1 MNFGPDFRKLFRY
14 FKVLLREWASLD
26 NKKKKNRK
34 IFGLI
39 SIGSD
44 VMKKNNP
51 GICGPS
57 ASINRQ
63 SFASVFDFFKVYKY
77 YFAIYIHFLV
87 NPSFILHFEII
98 IN

>member
-1 MNFGPDFRKLFRY
+1 
-14 FKVLLREWASLD
+14 
-26 NKKKKNRK
+26 
-34 IFGLI
+34 
-39 SIGSD
+39 
-44 VMKKNNP
+44 MKKNNP

-63 SFASVFDFFKVYKY
+63 SFASVSLIFFKVYKY